1 MATGK
6 TIWLTKAEFA
16 LLTEGKEM
24 FRQVTG
30 VKLSWGTYL
39 CALSL
44 GAVAA
49 RSIAGILMRC
59 PNCGHDVEL
68 VMRKMTATLAR
79 QDRLRGS
86 SALRS
91 RTPEGVLVR
100 QDPPAP

>member
-6 TIWLTKAEFA
+6 TIWVTEAEWA

-30 VKLSWGTYL
+30 VKLSWGAYL

-44 GAVAA
+44 GAVSA

-79 QDRLRGS
+79 QDRLRGN

-91 RTPEGVLVR
+91 RTPGAVSGG
-100 QDPPAP
+100 QDPHDP